1 MLATWTAR
9 LTSIWKVWKIILK
22 PIFADLKTF
31 NVSNEFA
38 YNEKYVANKNLLNY
52 FMKSNNQLIDQVKDL
67 NEIWN
72 DMVKWLPL
80 SCQCKQNK
88 SRVALQ
94 NLPVKYEK
102 NIQTDSSLGKL
113 CNKNQNKNLAA
124 EISYHSI
131 NFVVE
136 IGNENNENKKMKNIS
151 QNQIDSVDK
160 ETICPNIL
168 NDQLTHIWNLHHQ
181 RYLN

>member
-1 MLATWTAR
+1 M
-9 LTSIWKVWKIILK
+9 
-22 PIFADLKTF
+22 
-31 NVSNEFA
+31 
-38 YNEKYVANKNLLNY
+38 
-52 FMKSNNQLIDQVKDL
+52 
-67 NEIWN
+67 
-72 DMVKWLPL
+72 
-80 SCQCKQNK
+80 
-88 SRVALQ
+88 ALQ
-94 NLPVKYEK
+94 YLPVKYEK

-160 ETICPNIL
+160 ETICPNIF
-168 NDQLTHIWNLHHQ
+168 DQLTHI
-181 RYLN
+181 